1 MVTIG
6 ADAHKR
12 THTFVAVDEVGRK
25 LDEKTVTATS
35 DGHLQAVAWAG
46 LWSARTWALEDCRHL
61 TRRLEGD
68 LLAGGEAVLR
78 VPARLMAEAR
88 EGSRQPG
95 KSDPIDALAVA
106 RAALR
111 EPGLP
116 VAKLDGPSRQLR
128 LLVNHR
134 DDLVAERTR
143 VQSRLRWHLHEIDPT
158 LEVRPKGL
166 RCLSVVTQ
174 VSEHLV
180 GVDGP
185 VAEIARELLTR
196 CAQLNQR
203 VNELEGRIRELV
215 EKQAPSLLAIPG
227 CGALTAAKIVGETA
241 GVARFRSRA
250 AYARWNG
257 TAPIPVWSG
266 DIDRV
271 RLNRGGNRQVNAAL
285 HRIAI
290 TQAGRPTLGRVF
302 IARRLAAGDTRTE
315 ALRLLRRRLSDVIYR
330 TLLTDELDIQSQP
343 TGQSLAAA

>member
-46 LWSARTWALEDCRHL
+46 QWSARTWALEDCRHL

-128 LLVNHR
+128 LLVDHR

-143 VQSRLRWHLHEIDPT
+143 IQSRLRWHLHEQFPGLAIPPRGPCRLHV
-158 LEVRPKGL
+158 LEGL
-166 RCLSVVTQ
+166 DDRLAVVDSTIG
-174 VSEHLV
+174 L
-180 GVDGP
+180 
-185 VAEIARELLTR
+185 IARELVAR
-196 CAQLNQR
+196 C
-203 VNELEGRIRELV
+203 RELTLRIGQLEREITQIV
-215 EKQAPSLLAIPG
+215 NRLAPTLLALLG
-227 CGALTAAKIVGETA
+227 CGGLSAAKIFGETA
-241 GVARFRSRA
+241 GVGRFRSKA
-250 AYARWNG
+250 AFARWNG
-257 TAPIPVWSG
+257 TAPIPGWSG
-266 DIDRV
+266 NATKF
-271 RLNRGGNRQVNAAL
+271 RLN
-285 HRIAI
+285 
-290 TQAGRPTLGRVF
+290 
-302 IARRLAAGDTRTE
+302 
-315 ALRLLRRRLSDVIYR
+315 
-330 TLLTDELDIQSQP
+330 
-343 TGQSLAAA
+343 